1 MKKRTSRFFAIALT
15 LVMALS
21 LTAVLTGC
29 GEEKTLE
36 NYFAENP
43 EEQEALDQQ
52 VSSLSQPGMDMK
64 VEIKENA
71 IIYDLQFEETFNEEQ
86 TEQYKEVFAT
96 YMSSLGPTFEGIAK
110 SCEEQTEIDGITC
123 QVIFKNG
130 DGAELYNETFEA
142 AK

>member
-1 MKKRTSRFFAIALT
+1 MKKRASRFFAIAMT
-15 LVMALS
+15 LVMVLS
-21 LTAVLTGC
+21 MTAVLSGC

-71 IIYDLQFEETFNEEQ
+71 IIYALQFEETFDEEQ
-86 TEQYKEVFAT
+86 VKEFKKVFAT
-96 YMSSLGPTFEGIAK
+96 SMKSLGPTFEGIAK
-110 SCEEQTEIDGITC
+110 SCEEQTEIKGITC